1 MLKIPRK
8 ALTLGARGFFV
19 CKYRSCEPIVPLQSA
34 YIRAFD
40 TKKKKKKKKK
50 SGTQATLNL

>member
-19 CKYRSCEPIVPLQSA
+19 CKYRSCEPIFPLQSA
-34 YIRAFD
+34 YIHAFD
-40 TKKKKKKKKK
+40 TKKERKKKN
-50 SGTQATLNL
+50 SGTQATLNV

>member
-19 CKYRSCEPIVPLQSA
+19 CKYRSCEPILPLQSA

-40 TKKKKKKKKK
+40 TKKNRKKKK
-50 SGTQATLNL
+50 SGTQATLNV